1 MTGEDLEQ
9 PSRAEIAAGLA
20 AGKEDALAEA
30 FRRWSPLIHQLALRR
45 LGDPTDAEEVTQQV
59 FVAAWRSRDTL
70 DPSET
75 ALPRWLVGI
84 ARHKIADRMA
94 ARNRDRK
101 VADAALTMAARPSG
115 QPPADQ
121 RVVDQLVL
129 TDEIQNL
136 GEPRGTILRL
146 AFYEDQ
152 TYEQIAVRLGMPL
165 GTVKS
170 HVRRGLLFLRSRLA
184 DLREEVAG
192 DAPRS

>member
-1 MTGEDLEQ
+1 
-9 PSRAEIAAGLA
+9 
-20 AGKEDALAEA
+20 
-30 FRRWSPLIHQLALRR
+30 
-45 LGDPTDAEEVTQQV
+45 
-59 FVAAWRSRDTL
+59 
-70 DPSET
+70 
-75 ALPRWLVGI
+75 
-84 ARHKIADRMA
+84 
-94 ARNRDRK
+94 
-101 VADAALTMAARPSG
+101 MAARPSG